1 MANTTH
7 HGEQKNMAIE
17 IVYRVIKRNGE
28 QAGEYMDKKLAD
40 AHDQRLD
47 CVYTIVDLIS
57 EEDTGLAEAAIEKIA
72 ERLIDN
78 RQDLMAALKKVKD
91 LPTEEAESN
100 VTTLSQAS

>member
-1 MANTTH
+1 
-7 HGEQKNMAIE
+7 MAIE

-57 EEDTGLAEAAIEKIA
+57 EEETGLTESAIEAIA
-72 ERLIDN
+72 ERLIEN
-78 RQDLMAALKKVKD
+78 RHDLMTALKKVKD
-91 LPTEEAESN
+91 LPAEEVESN
-100 VTTLSQAS
+100 VTKLADAS

>member
-1 MANTTH
+1 
-7 HGEQKNMAIE
+7 MAIE
-17 IVYRVIKRNGE
+17 VVYRVLKRNGE

-57 EEDTGLAEAAIEKIA
+57 EEDTGLTEAAIEAIA

-91 LPTEEAESN
+91 LPQSEPEAENN
-100 VTTLSQAS
+100 VASLAQVG

>member
-1 MANTTH
+1 
-7 HGEQKNMAIE
+7 MAIE
-17 IVYRVIKRNGE
+17 IVYRVLKRNGE

-57 EEDTGLAEAAIEKIA
+57 EEDTGLTESAIEALA

-78 RQDLMAALKKVKD
+78 RQDLMSALKKVKD
-91 LPTEEAESN
+91 LPQAEPESN
-100 VTTLSQAS
+100 VASLAQAG

>member
-1 MANTTH
+1 
-7 HGEQKNMAIE
+7 MAIE
-17 IVYRVIKRNGE
+17 IVYRVLKRNGE

-57 EEDTGLAEAAIEKIA
+57 EEDTGLSEANIEALA

-78 RQDLMAALKKVKD
+78 RHDVIAALKKVKD
-91 LPTEEAESN
+91 LPAAEPKAN
-100 VTTLSQAS
+100 VTSLAEAS

>member
-1 MANTTH
+1 
-7 HGEQKNMAIE
+7 MAIE

-57 EEDTGLAEAAIEKIA
+57 AEETGLTEAAIEAIA
-72 ERLIDN
+72 ERLIEN
-78 RQDLMAALKKVKD
+78 RQDLMTALKKVKD
-91 LPTEEAESN
+91 LPVEEADSN
-100 VTTLSQAS
+100 ITPLSEAS

>member
-1 MANTTH
+1 
-7 HGEQKNMAIE
+7 MAIE

-57 EEDTGLAEAAIEKIA
+57 AEETGLTEAAIEAIA
-72 ERLIDN
+72 ERLIEN
-78 RQDLMAALKKVKD
+78 RQDLMTALKKVKD
-91 LPTEEAESN
+91 LPVEEVENN
-100 VTTLSQAS
+100 VTQLADAS

>member
-1 MANTTH
+1 
-7 HGEQKNMAIE
+7 MAIE
-17 IVYRVIKRNGE
+17 VVYRVLKRNGE

-57 EEDTGLAEAAIEKIA
+57 EEETGLTESAIESIA

-91 LPTEEAESN
+91 MPKAEPESEG
-100 VTTLSQAS
+100 SQADTKVASLAQAG

>member
-1 MANTTH
+1 
-7 HGEQKNMAIE
+7 MAIE

-57 EEDTGLAEAAIEKIA
+57 DVETGLGEDKVEMIA
-72 ERLIDN
+72 EKLIDN

-91 LPTEEAESN
+91 LPTPAEDEN
-100 VTTLSQAS
+100 VTPISAVG

>member
-1 MANTTH
+1 
-7 HGEQKNMAIE
+7 MAIE

-57 EEDTGLAEAAIEKIA
+57 EEETGLTEAAIEAIA
-72 ERLIDN
+72 ERLIEN
-78 RQDLMAALKKVKD
+78 RHDLMTALKKVKD
-91 LPTEEAESN
+91 LPAEEVESN
-100 VTTLSQAS
+100 VTKLADAS

>member
-1 MANTTH
+1 
-7 HGEQKNMAIE
+7 MAIE

-47 CVYTIVDLIS
+47 CVYTIVDLLNA
-57 EEDTGLAEAAIEKIA
+57 EDTGLSEPALEAIA

-78 RQDLMAALKKVKD
+78 RNELMAALKKVKD
-91 LPTEEAESN
+91 LPDAETDVKAPALAAVS
-100 VTTLSQAS
+100 

>member
-1 MANTTH
+1 
-7 HGEQKNMAIE
+7 MAIE

-57 EEDTGLAEAAIEKIA
+57 TEETGLTEAAIEAIA
-72 ERLIDN
+72 ERLIEN
-78 RQDLMAALKKVKD
+78 RQDLMTALKKVKD
-91 LPTEEAESN
+91 LPTEEVESN
-100 VTTLSQAS
+100 VTQLADAS

>member
-1 MANTTH
+1 
-7 HGEQKNMAIE
+7 MAIE
-17 IVYRVIKRNGE
+17 IVYRVLKRNGE

-57 EEDTGLAEAAIEKIA
+57 EEDTGLTETAIEAIA

-91 LPTEEAESN
+91 LPPAAPENN
-100 VTTLSQAS
+100 VTSLAEAG

>member
-1 MANTTH
+1 
-7 HGEQKNMAIE
+7 MAIE

-57 EEDTGLAEAAIEKIA
+57 DVETGLGEDKVEMIA
-72 ERLIDN
+72 EKLIDN

-91 LPTEEAESN
+91 LPTPAEDEN
-100 VTTLSQAS
+100 VTPISAAS

>member
-1 MANTTH
+1 
-7 HGEQKNMAIE
+7 MAIE
-17 IVYRVIKRNGE
+17 IVYRVLKRNGE

-57 EEDTGLAEAAIEKIA
+57 EEDTGLTETAIEAIA

-91 LPTEEAESN
+91 LPPATPENN
-100 VTTLSQAS
+100 VTSLAEAG

>member
-1 MANTTH
+1 
-7 HGEQKNMAIE
+7 MAIE

-57 EEDTGLAEAAIEKIA
+57 EEETGLTEAAIEAIA
-72 ERLIDN
+72 ERLIEN
-78 RQDLMAALKKVKD
+78 RHDLMTALKKVKD
-91 LPTEEAESN
+91 LPAEEVESN
-100 VTTLSQAS
+100 VTKLADPT

>member
-1 MANTTH
+1 
-7 HGEQKNMAIE
+7 MAIE
-17 IVYRVIKRNGE
+17 IVYRVLKRNGE

-57 EEDTGLAEAAIEKIA
+57 EQDTGLTEAAIENIA

-78 RQDLMAALKKVKD
+78 RHDLMAALKKVKD
-91 LPTEEAESN
+91 LPQAEPESN
-100 VTTLSQAS
+100 VTSLAEAG